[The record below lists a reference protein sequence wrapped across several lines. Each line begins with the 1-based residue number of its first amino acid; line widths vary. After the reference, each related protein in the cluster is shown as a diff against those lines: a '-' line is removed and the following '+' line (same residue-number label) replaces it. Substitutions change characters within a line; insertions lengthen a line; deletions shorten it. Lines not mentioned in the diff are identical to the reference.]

1 MLEIQGVDIF
11 KIASGDTEAICITT
25 NGVCKVNGDAV
36 MGKGIAKTADEMFH
50 LSKTLGYLLR
60 TQGSRVYHM
69 GKYSV
74 KGCEPYNV
82 FTFPTKHHW
91 HDNSDIEL
99 IKQSAKELVVLCDIY
114 GITKCYLPPVGCG
127 CGGLLYDLDVR
138 PIISELLD
146 DRFIVITNYGVRK

>member
-1 MLEIQGVDIF
+1 MLEIRDVNIF
-11 KIASGDTEAICITT
+11 EAASGDTEAICITT

-36 MGKGIAKTADEMFH
+36 MGKGIAKTADEIFH

-127 CGGLLYDLDVR
+127 YGGLIYDLDVR

-146 DRFIVITNYGVRK
+146 DRFIVITNYGVQR